1 MPKRPFLITLPI
13 TVKTYDIDYAAI
25 VHNAVYIRWLEDMR
39 TLVLADDYPVE
50 EMVADGITPILTRT
64 EIDYRMPVRLGDAVV
79 GQMWVDNLERTRW
92 TIRAEMHVG
101 DTLTTTALQFGY
113 FASLENGRPIR
124 IPSRLKTI
132 WEQAKDSSFI
142 PHNS

>member
-25 VHNAVYIRWLEDMR
+25 VHNAVYIRWLEDLR
-39 TLVLADDYPVE
+39 TLVLANDYPIE

-64 EIDYRMPVRLGDAVV
+64 EIDYRVPVRLGDAVV
-79 GQMWVDNLERTRW
+79 GQMWVAKLERTRW
-92 TIRAEMHVG
+92 TIQSEMHVG
-101 DTLTTTALQFGY
+101 ETLTTTSRQFGY

-124 IPSRLKTI
+124 IPHRLKTI
-132 WEQAKDSSFI
+132 WDNLQDEG
-142 PHNS
+142 